1 MNEEGKSGTGSLKRF
16 AQEKGRGAVTRCNRN
31 VYF

>member
-16 AQEKGRGAVTRCNRN
+16 AREKGRGTVRRCSRN